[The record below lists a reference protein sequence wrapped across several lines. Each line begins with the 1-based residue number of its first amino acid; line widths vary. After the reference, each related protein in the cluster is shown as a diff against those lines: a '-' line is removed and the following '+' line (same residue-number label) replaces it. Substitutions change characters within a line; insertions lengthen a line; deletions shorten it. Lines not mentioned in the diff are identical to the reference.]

1 MGNLH
6 THYDN
11 LKVARNAPIEV
22 IRAAYKI
29 LSQKFHP
36 DLNPG
41 NAEAARIMA
50 IINTSYEVLSDPVKR
65 REHDLWIM
73 HEEQGQS
80 DVVEEILRSA
90 RAEPPPAPRH
100 QAGVHLLTAILP
112 YFAKYWLLILLG
124 GFVVWGIMTE
134 DSNPPPGPKP
144 YVSTPTPPSSPKY
157 VRPATD
163 PNGRP
168 WPVSAGYVS
177 GFKMLHKDGLS
188 TVTIDNSRND
198 IDVFAKL
205 VSLDGPQA
213 YPVRVFYIPA
223 NGKFTMNK
231 VSVGTYDVR
240 YRDLGNGHLFR
251 SESFQL
257 EEIPMGDRVQ
267 YSNISIT
274 LYKVRDGNMQT
285 YDLAENEF

>member
-1 MGNLH
+1 
-6 THYDN
+6 
-11 LKVARNAPIEV
+11 
-22 IRAAYKI
+22 
-29 LSQKFHP
+29 
-36 DLNPG
+36 
-41 NAEAARIMA
+41 
-50 IINTSYEVLSDPVKR
+50 
-65 REHDLWIM
+65 
-73 HEEQGQS
+73 
-80 DVVEEILRSA
+80 
-90 RAEPPPAPRH
+90 
-100 QAGVHLLTAILP
+100 
-112 YFAKYWLLILLG
+112 
-124 GFVVWGIMTE
+124 
-134 DSNPPPGPKP
+134 
-144 YVSTPTPPSSPKY
+144 
-157 VRPATD
+157 
-163 PNGRP
+163 
-168 WPVSAGYVS
+168 
-177 GFKMLHKDGLS
+177 MLHKDGLS